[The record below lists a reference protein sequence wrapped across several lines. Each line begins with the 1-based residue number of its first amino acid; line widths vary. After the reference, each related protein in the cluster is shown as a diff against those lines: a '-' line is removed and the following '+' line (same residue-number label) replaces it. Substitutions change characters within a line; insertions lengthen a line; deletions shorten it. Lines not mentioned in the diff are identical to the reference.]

1 MIPIF
6 NLIISAIGIFL
17 TSLIFS
23 MFGRG
28 GGEFYLPIMISLL
41 PIDYYTA
48 AGISLFIIMLQG
60 LSMLIVYHGRHRL
73 VDWGLALVLGFAIG
87 LASFLGG
94 YLSYR
99 IPAYLLKLSFSI
111 FLIISAY
118 YLYKGVAV
126 KAKVGRIGTWRRK
139 LDNQE
144 YYVNLAYIIP
154 PIIIAAFTAGMAG
167 ISGGGLIIPI
177 CILLGGVPIRVAM
190 GTNTFLVL
198 SSASMSFM
206 GHFVR
211 GGFNPMLALIY
222 GLLVV
227 LGSQIG
233 SRMHIKI
240 NEKRLRQAFS
250 AILVIASI
258 WMLIKIFI

>member
-111 FLIISAY
+111 KYPLSHM
-118 YLYKGVAV
+118 
-126 KAKVGRIGTWRRK
+126 
-139 LDNQE
+139 
-144 YYVNLAYIIP
+144 YII
-154 PIIIAAFTAGMAG
+154 
-167 ISGGGLIIPI
+167 
-177 CILLGGVPIRVAM
+177 CKEDEDLLQ
-190 GTNTFLVL
+190 TFLQALKDEFKKLYISVK
-198 SSASMSFM
+198 
-206 GHFVR
+206 GR
-211 GGFNPMLALIY
+211 G
-222 GLLVV
+222 
-227 LGSQIG
+227 
-233 SRMHIKI
+233 
-240 NEKRLRQAFS
+240 EKLFTTTG
-250 AILVIASI
+250 VY
-258 WMLIKIFI
+258 KFEE